1 MRLPHIARLAA
12 VLATATLGLTGAPP
26 AIASTSQLSLFQDDA
41 QLVLSGDAARERGL
55 DDLRALGVD
64 AVHSIVFWAK
74 VAPAP
79 TARAKPAGFD
89 GSDPAAYGGATW
101 DKYDEL
107 VRGAQ
112 ARGLDVVLSP
122 ASPIP
127 FWASGCRQG
136 KGVAL
141 RTCRPSPT
149 QFKRFVQAL
158 GTRYSGSYA
167 DESPGGGVLPRVKR
181 WSVWNE
187 PNQAGWLTPQYA
199 KVRGRVQPQSPVIYR
214 ALVRAAAKGL
224 AASGHR
230 SDELLFGETA
240 PIGRRTGTLS
250 KRPIAPGAFLRGA
263 LCLDARGRKLSKSAA
278 ARALDCGGF
287 PRLPVTGVAHHPY
300 TRGGSRPPTDAGG
313 ATEITIS
320 SASRLKAIVRQAAA
334 RGRIR
339 SGLRISYTEFGFQTN
354 PPDELFGV
362 GLEAQAAYLN
372 QSDWIAYRDPG
383 VRTVA
388 QYELRDE
395 QSSAAF
401 QTGLRFLDGRPK
413 PSFVAYRM
421 PLWLTRKGSQYR
433 VWGQVRPAADGAR
446 EPVEVQSAP
455 PGSDAFET
463 VTTAT
468 TEGRKGFVDVTVP
481 ARPGSWRLRWTPAG
495 GGETITS
502 RVAAGVGR

>member
-1 MRLPHIARLAA
+1 MRSGRAAGLAIAVA
-12 VLATATLGLTGAPP
+12 VSTLGLTGGEP
-26 AIASTSQLSLFQDDA
+26 ASGSTSQLSAFQDDA

-55 DDLRALGVD
+55 DELQALGVD
-64 AVHSIVFWAK
+64 VVHSIVFWGK
-74 VAPAP
+74 LAPAP

-89 GSDPAAYGGATW
+89 GSDPAAYGAVTW

-127 FWASGCRQG
+127 FWASGCKQG
-136 KGVAL
+136 KGAAL

-158 GTRYSGSYA
+158 GRRYSGTYT
-167 DESPGGGVLPRVKR
+167 DESPGGSVLPRVER

-230 SDELLFGETA
+230 SDELLLGETA
-240 PIGRRTGTLS
+240 PIGRRTGTLAR
-250 KRPIAPGAFLRGA
+250 RPIAPGAFLRSM
-263 LCLDARGRKLSKSAA
+263 LCLDPRGHGLKGAA
-278 ARALDCGGF
+278 ARALDCSGF

-313 ATEITIS
+313 STEITIS
-320 SASRLKAIVRQAAA
+320 SAPRLKAIIRQAGA

-372 QSDWIAYRDPG
+372 HSDWIAYRDPG
-383 VRTVA
+383 VRMVA

-395 QSSAAF
+395 QLAAAF

-421 PLWLTRKGSQYR
+421 PLWLTAKGSQYR

-446 EPVEVQSAP
+446 EPVEVQNAP
-455 PGSDAFET
+455 PGSNAFAT
-463 VTTAT
+463 VATAT
-468 TEGRKGFVDVTVP
+468 TEGRKGFVDVIVA

-495 GGETITS
+495 GGEAITS

>member
-1 MRLPHIARLAA
+1 
-12 VLATATLGLTGAPP
+12 
-26 AIASTSQLSLFQDDA
+26 
-41 QLVLSGDAARERGL
+41 
-55 DDLRALGVD
+55 
-64 AVHSIVFWAK
+64 
-74 VAPAP
+74 
-79 TARAKPAGFD
+79 
-89 GSDPAAYGGATW
+89 
-101 DKYDEL
+101 
-107 VRGAQ
+107 
-112 ARGLDVVLSP
+112 
-122 ASPIP
+122 
-127 FWASGCRQG
+127 
-136 KGVAL
+136 
-141 RTCRPSPT
+141 
-149 QFKRFVQAL
+149 
-158 GTRYSGSYA
+158 
-167 DESPGGGVLPRVKR
+167 
-181 WSVWNE
+181 
-187 PNQAGWLTPQYA
+187 
-199 KVRGRVQPQSPVIYR
+199 
-214 ALVRAAAKGL
+214 
-224 AASGHR
+224 
-230 SDELLFGETA
+230 
-240 PIGRRTGTLS
+240 
-250 KRPIAPGAFLRGA
+250 
-263 LCLDARGRKLSKSAA
+263 
-278 ARALDCGGF
+278 
-287 PRLPVTGVAHHPY
+287 VTGVAHHPY

-395 QSSAAF
+395 QNSAAF

-421 PLWLTRKGSQYR
+421 PLWLTKKGSQYR

-481 ARPGSWRLRWTPAG
+481 ARPGSWPLRWTPAG

>member
-1 MRLPHIARLAA
+1 MPAARIPTWAAALAVA
-12 VLATATLGLTGAPP
+12 ALGLTGTAP
-26 AIASTSQLSLFQDDA
+26 ATASTSQLSLFQDDA

-55 DDLRALGVD
+55 DELQALGVD
-64 AVHSIVFWAK
+64 AVRSIVFWGK
-74 VAPAP
+74 LAPAP

-89 GSDPAAYGGATW
+89 GSDPAAYGAATW
-101 DKYDEL
+101 DKYDGL

-112 ARGLDVVLSP
+112 ARGLGVVLSP
-122 ASPIP
+122 ASPTP
-127 FWASGCRQG
+127 VWASGCKQG
-136 KGVAL
+136 RGVAL

-158 GTRYSGSYA
+158 GRRYSGTYV
-167 DESPGGGVLPRVKR
+167 DESPGGGVLPRVER

-199 KVRGRVQPQSPVIYR
+199 RVRGRVQPQSPVIYR

-240 PIGRRTGTLS
+240 PIGRRTGPLS
-250 KRPIAPGAFLRGA
+250 KRPMAPGAFLRGT
-263 LCLDARGRKLSKSAA
+263 LCLDARGRRLTGAA

-287 PRLPVTGVAHHPY
+287 PRLPVSGVAHHPY
-300 TRGGSRPPTDAGG
+300 TRGGSRPPTDTGG
-313 ATEITIS
+313 STEITIS

-334 RGRIR
+334 RGRVR
-339 SGLRISYTEFGFQTN
+339 SGLKISYTEFGFQTN

-372 QSDWIAYRDPG
+372 HSDWISYRDPG

-395 QSSAAF
+395 QRAAAF

-413 PSFVAYRM
+413 PSFVAYRV
-421 PLWLTRKGSQYR
+421 PLWLTRKGARYR

-455 PGSDAFET
+455 PGSNAFET
-463 VTTAT
+463 VTTT
-468 TEGRKGFVDVTVP
+468 TTKGKKGFVDLTVP
-481 ARPGSWRLRWTPAG
+481 ARPGAWRLRWTPAG